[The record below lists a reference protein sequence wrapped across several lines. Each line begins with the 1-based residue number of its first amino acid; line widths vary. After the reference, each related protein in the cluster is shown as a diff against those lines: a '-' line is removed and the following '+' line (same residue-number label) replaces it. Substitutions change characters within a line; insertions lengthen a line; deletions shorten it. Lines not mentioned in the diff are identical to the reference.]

1 VGDVRSVLEDL
12 VAELDRLGTPQADRS
27 AWLETIRG
35 WQRDYP
41 LRHEPAEPGDPL
53 KPQQVIETLRELT
66 DDDTI
71 LVSGVGQHQ
80 MWASQYWRF
89 EHPGTWVNSGGL
101 GTMGFAVPA
110 AIGAKVGQPTKT
122 VWAVDGDG
130 CFQMTAQ
137 ELVTASTERIP
148 VKIAILNNAYLGM
161 VRQWQEMFYDERY
174 SEVYLSPDLPDYV
187 GWAEAMGAVAM
198 RVTEPEEI
206 APAIEKANQID
217 DRPVVIDF
225 RTDARE
231 KVYPMVPAGA
241 SNDDIVLGPC
251 RRPGLADGPE
261 VAR

>member
-1 VGDVRSVLEDL
+1 
-12 VAELDRLGTPQADRS
+12 
-27 AWLETIRG
+27 
-35 WQRDYP
+35 
-41 LRHEPAEPGDPL
+41 
-53 KPQQVIETLRELT
+53 
-66 DDDTI
+66 
-71 LVSGVGQHQ
+71 
-80 MWASQYWRF
+80 
-89 EHPGTWVNSGGL
+89 
-101 GTMGFAVPA
+101 
-110 AIGAKVGQPTKT
+110 
-122 VWAVDGDG
+122 
-130 CFQMTAQ
+130 
-137 ELVTASTERIP
+137 
-148 VKIAILNNAYLGM
+148 
-161 VRQWQEMFYDERY
+161 MFYDERY